1 MRARVRRLSYSDR
14 LERQMGFLERH
25 PEVGW
30 VYLVADRIDERGVK
44 LDGKVLYASN
54 YLRTTAA

>member
-1 MRARVRRLSYSDR
+1 
-14 LERQMGFLERH
+14 MGFLERH